1 MYRKENDSA
10 QTESFRR
17 VCLTIKIII
26 KITSP
31 LNLNI
36 IKTTKILYIKLI
48 IVYKTFVDSEV
59 GLTHHHFAS

>member
-17 VCLTIKIII
+17 VCLTIKII
-26 KITSP
+26 ITSP

-59 GLTHHHFAS
+59 GLIHHHFAS